1 MVRVASGI
9 YTGLVLLGLAS
20 IVLALSPS
28 EPVKPLEKFMRCR
41 ACAMITK
48 EVQRQIKLLSEDKD
62 KTFQV
67 GHRMQR
73 NQNWQKDDK
82 RKRKYYGSE
91 VMAMDVLE
99 RVCSSVEGRGH
110 ILATQHAEKNLNGR
124 TVTSSDGR
132 VVGEG
137 MKAFCQ
143 TLLEEY
149 EEELKEKMFQP
160 SKGKQSWARWLCVE
174 ETSTCKE
181 DDYLE
186 IWAETD
192 EAAGDDDAD
201 EGTKDEV

>member
-1 MVRVASGI
+1 MRRFLLLAMVA
-9 YTGLVLLGLAS
+9 
-20 IVLALSPS
+20 IVSALSPS
-28 EPVKPLEKFMRCR
+28 EPIKPLEKGMRCR
-41 ACAMITK
+41 ACAMITN
-48 EVQRQIKLLSEDKD
+48 EIQRQIKVLSEDKD

-82 RKRKYYGSE
+82 RKRKYFGSE

-99 RVCSSVEGRGH
+99 RVCSSVEKRGYD
-110 ILATQHAEKNLNGR
+110 LVTQYAEKSLNGR
-124 TVTSSDGR
+124 QMGEKDGE
-132 VVGEG
+132 VAGEG

-149 EEELKEKMFQP
+149 EEELKEKMFEP
-160 SKGKQSWARWLCVE
+160 VTKGKQSWARWLCVE

-186 IWAETD
+186 IWAEAAE
-192 EAAGDDDAD
+192 EAEEDDA
-201 EGTKDEV
+201 KDEV